1 MSEAG
6 ENTPNGPRAE
16 SQPDLSASAVG
27 RKSADPSLGAFLTA
41 ARERRGLTRD
51 AAVKETRI
59 PAHYIAMIESNNY
72 AAIADQLYLL
82 PFIRR
87 YAQFLGLD
95 AEEIAIRF
103 VREVQRAES
112 NVVRIS
118 EPIVERRRRGQNPS
132 WIWVATAVVVAIL
145 IAAFYF
151 RGRGRLL
158 LGSDSAATTE
168 PSSGALDEKSS
179 RPALAAPAK
188 PQMPASS
195 AAGAS
200 SPGAPLPPQPPGNH
214 KGAPATEAE

>member
-59 PAHYIAMIESNNY
+59 PAHY

>member
-6 ENTPNGPRAE
+6 ENSPHVPGAE
-16 SQPDLSASAVG
+16 SPADPSASAAG
-27 RKSADPSLGAFLTA
+27 GKSAEHSLGAFLA
-41 ARERRGLTRD
+41 ATRERRGLTRD

-72 AAIADQLYLL
+72 AAIADQIYVL

-118 EPIVERRRRGQNPS
+118 EPIVERRRGRKHS
-132 WIWVATAVVVAIL
+132 WIWVAAVVVVAIL
-145 IAAFYF
+145 IAGFYF
-151 RGRGRLL
+151 RSRRRPLFGA
-158 LGSDSAATTE
+158 DSAATTE
-168 PSSGALDEKSS
+168 PSSDAPDEKSS
-179 RPALAAPAK
+179 RPALVAPAK
-188 PQMPASS
+188 PQINTGS
-195 AAGAS
+195 AGGS
-200 SPGAPLPPQPPGNH
+200 LSGRAPLPQQLPGDH
-214 KGAPATEAE
+214 RSVPATEAQ